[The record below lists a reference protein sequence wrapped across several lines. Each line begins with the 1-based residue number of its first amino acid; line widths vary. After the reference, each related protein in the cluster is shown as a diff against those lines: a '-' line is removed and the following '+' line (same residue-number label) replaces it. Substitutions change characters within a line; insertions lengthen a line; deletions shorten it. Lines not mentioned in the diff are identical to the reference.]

1 MPLRRAYQPPKESY
15 RVSKQIKKFPVYEAA
30 KGPYEDGNNAKK
42 KYGYVPSGLL
52 KHFYLAIKI

>member
-1 MPLRRAYQPPKESY
+1 MPLRRAYQPPKGSY

-42 KYGYVPSGLL
+42 ICMNMFHQV
-52 KHFYLAIKI
+52 YLNIFIL